1 MRWGAGAALI
11 AGLTVL
17 GVIWDAV
24 PANAEVIIAINKSTQ
39 RLSVFVDGGVRY
51 VWKTSTGT
59 GGGPKNGT
67 YRPERMERTWFSRK
81 YGMSPMPHSIFFH
94 GGYAIHGTIYVSRL
108 GNRASHGCVRLHPDN
123 AAILFELVRSQGMSN
138 TRIMVSNDNF
148 SPNNMPGSAGAPAVS
163 LR

>member
-1 MRWGAGAALI
+1 MRWGVSAVLAAALCLI
-11 AGLTVL
+11 GLLDV
-17 GVIWDAV
+17 V
-24 PANAEVIIAINKSTQ
+24 PANAEVVIVINKSTQ
-39 RLSVFVDGGVRY
+39 RLHVLVDGSERY

-59 GGGPKNGT
+59 RGGPKNGT

-81 YGMSPMPHSIFFH
+81 FGMSPMPHSIFFH
-94 GGYAIHGTIYVSRL
+94 EGYAIHGTIYVSRL

-138 TRIMVSNDNF
+138 TRIVVSNNDYA
-148 SPNNMPGSAGAPAVS
+148 SSKAGGAPAAG

>member
-11 AGLTVL
+11 AGLTVF
-17 GVIWDAV
+17 GAIWDAV
-24 PANAEVIIAINKSTQ
+24 PADAEVIIAINKSTQ
-39 RLSVFVDGGVRY
+39 RLSVFVDGSERY

-138 TRIMVSNDNF
+138 TRIVVSNDKF
-148 SPNNMPGSAGAPAVS
+148 SLKDMPGSGAPAAS